1 MLTLRNLSVFY
12 DENQVVHAI
21 NLNVSPGECVVLT
34 GESGSGKSS
43 IINAVNGLGARY
55 DNARIEG
62 TIALD
67 GDELTQK
74 QIYEIAMLASS
85 VFQNP
90 KTHFFNVDTTQELL
104 FFLENTGVPKQNM
117 QKRLQD
123 LLSLFPIAHLLN
135 RSIFELSGGEK
146 QILCLASA
154 YISGCKLILLDE
166 PTSNLDH
173 ISIALLADMLKRLK
187 QQGITL
193 LIAEHRL
200 YYLRDILDRLVH
212 IQKGEIQSCYTQEE
226 FAHLTCDELH
236 ARGLRSNSD
245 DALTVPELLTC
256 AANTSTEPGTE
267 LHSEPGTEADTEPGT
282 ELRIEKLALSF
293 STQRNVRG
301 NGWFG
306 NAQHTSDDS
315 KNGRFENG
323 WLADNDSTARD
334 VYTNGGSAHNVR
346 TDNSTARN
354 VRANGLFISGLTF
367 QTNNIYGI
375 VGKNGCGKSSFIK
388 SLIGVMKR
396 SKETVFYQ
404 GKQCNKRKRIALSS
418 LVMQDVNSQL
428 FSESVEHEL
437 TLTHTNMTE
446 ASLDALLEQLNI
458 RAFKQAHPMSL
469 SGGQK
474 QRVAIATSVVDG
486 AALMFFDEPTSGMDY
501 KNMLAISRC
510 IQALKNRKRIIF
522 IVSHDVEFLNLTC
535 DYALNIERFAAV
547 Q

>member
-12 DENQVVHAI
+12 DENQVVHTI

-43 IINAVNGLGARY
+43 IINAINGLGARY

-62 TIALD
+62 TITLD

-104 FFLENTGVPKQNM
+104 FFLENTGVPKKDM

-123 LLSLFPIAHLLN
+123 VLSLFPIAHLLN

-173 ISIALLADMLKRLK
+173 ISIALLTDMLKCLK

-200 YYLRDILDRLVH
+200 YYLRDILDRLIH
-212 IQKGEIQSCYTQEE
+212 IQKGEIQRCYTQEE

-245 DALTVPELLTC
+245 NALTVPELLPY
-256 AANTSTEPGTE
+256 AANTSAEPGTEAGTE
-267 LHSEPGTEADTEPGT
+267 LHSEPGTEAGT

-293 STQRNVRG
+293 STPV
-301 NGWFG
+301 
-306 NAQHTSDDS
+306 S
-315 KNGRFENG
+315 
-323 WLADNDSTARD
+323 
-334 VYTNGGSAHNVR
+334 YTH
-346 TDNSTARN
+346 
-354 VRANGLFISGLTF
+354 
-367 QTNNIYGI
+367 
-375 VGKNGCGKSSFIK
+375 
-388 SLIGVMKR
+388 
-396 SKETVFYQ
+396 
-404 GKQCNKRKRIALSS
+404 
-418 LVMQDVNSQL
+418 
-428 FSESVEHEL
+428 L
-437 TLTHTNMTE
+437 TLPTTE
-446 ASLDALLEQLNI
+446 
-458 RAFKQAHPMSL
+458 
-469 SGGQK
+469 
-474 QRVAIATSVVDG
+474 RV
-486 AALMFFDEPTSGMDY
+486 
-501 KNMLAISRC
+501 
-510 IQALKNRKRIIF
+510 
-522 IVSHDVEFLNLTC
+522 
-535 DYALNIERFAAV
+535 
-547 Q
+547 

>member
-62 TIALD
+62 SIALN

-173 ISIALLADMLKRLK
+173 ISIALLTDMLKCLK

-200 YYLRDILDRLVH
+200 YYLRDILDRLIH
-212 IQKGEIQSCYTQEE
+212 IQKGEIQRCYTQEE

-245 DALTVPELLTC
+245 NALTVPELLPY
-256 AANTSTEPGTE
+256 AANTSAEPGTEAGTE
-267 LHSEPGTEADTEPGT
+267 LHSEPGTEAGTEPGAEAGT

-293 STQRNVRG
+293 STQ
-301 NGWFG
+301 
-306 NAQHTSDDS
+306 
-315 KNGRFENG
+315 
-323 WLADNDSTARD
+323 
-334 VYTNGGSAHNVR
+334 
-346 TDNSTARN
+346 RN

-404 GKQCNKRKRIALSS
+404 GKQCNKRRRVALSS

-510 IQALKNRKRIIF
+510 IQALKTRKRIIF

>member
-1 MLTLRNLSVFY
+1 MFY
-12 DENQVVHAI
+12 DENQVIHAI

-43 IINAVNGLGARY
+43 IINAINGLGARY

-62 TIALD
+62 TITLD

-74 QIYEIAMLASS
+74 QIYEIAMLVSS

-104 FFLENTGVPKQNM
+104 FFLENTGVSKKDM
-117 QKRLQD
+117 QKRLQE

-146 QILCLASA
+146 QILCLASS
-154 YISGCKLILLDE
+154 YIAGCKLILLDE

-173 ISIALLADMLKRLK
+173 IYIEILATMLRRLK
-187 QQGITL
+187 EQGITL

-200 YYLRDILDRLVH
+200 YYLREILDRLIH
-212 IQKGEIQSCYTQEE
+212 IEKGEIKHCYTQSE
-226 FAHLTCDELH
+226 FIRLSTDELH
-236 ARGLRSNSD
+236 ALGLRSNVD
-245 DALTVPELLTC
+245 EALSLPELPPYTIENC
-256 AANTSTEPGTE
+256 PT
-267 LHSEPGTEADTEPGT
+267 
-282 ELRIEKLALSF
+282 LRIDNLTLSF
-293 STQRNVRG
+293 AKQCNLHVSNLA
-301 NGWFG
+301 F
-306 NAQHTSDDS
+306 HT
-315 KNGRFENG
+315 NY
-323 WLADNDSTARD
+323 
-334 VYTNGGSAHNVR
+334 V
-346 TDNSTARN
+346 
-354 VRANGLFISGLTF
+354 
-367 QTNNIYGI
+367 YGI

-388 SLIGVMKR
+388 SLIGVMKQ

-404 GKQCNKRKRIALSS
+404 DKQCNKRKRISLSS

-437 TLTHTNMTE
+437 TLTQKNISKV
-446 ASLDALLEQLNI
+446 SLDSILEQLNI
-458 RAFKQAHPMSL
+458 REFKNVHPMSL

-474 QRVAIATSVVDG
+474 QRVAIATSMVDG
-486 AALMFFDEPTSGMDY
+486 AALMYFDEPTSGMDY

-510 IQALKNRKRIIF
+510 IQSLKNQKRIIF
-522 IVSHDVEFLNLTC
+522 IVSHDVEFINITC
-535 DYALNIERFAAV
+535 DYILNIERYSTRYL

>member
-1 MLTLRNLSVFY
+1 
-12 DENQVVHAI
+12 
-21 NLNVSPGECVVLT
+21 
-34 GESGSGKSS
+34 
-43 IINAVNGLGARY
+43 
-55 DNARIEG
+55 
-62 TIALD
+62 
-67 GDELTQK
+67 
-74 QIYEIAMLASS
+74 
-85 VFQNP
+85 
-90 KTHFFNVDTTQELL
+90 
-104 FFLENTGVPKQNM
+104 
-117 QKRLQD
+117 
-123 LLSLFPIAHLLN
+123 
-135 RSIFELSGGEK
+135 
-146 QILCLASA
+146 
-154 YISGCKLILLDE
+154 
-166 PTSNLDH
+166 
-173 ISIALLADMLKRLK
+173 MLKCLK

-212 IQKGEIQSCYTQEE
+212 IQKGEIQRCYTQEE

-245 DALTVPELLTC
+245 DALTVPELLPY

-267 LHSEPGTEADTEPGT
+267 LHSEPGTEADTELGT

-293 STQRNVRG
+293 STQ
-301 NGWFG
+301 
-306 NAQHTSDDS
+306 
-315 KNGRFENG
+315 
-323 WLADNDSTARD
+323 
-334 VYTNGGSAHNVR
+334 
-346 TDNSTARN
+346 RN

>member
-43 IINAVNGLGARY
+43 IINAINGLGARY

-62 TIALD
+62 SIALD

-74 QIYEIAMLASS
+74 QIYEIAMLVSS

-123 LLSLFPIAHLLN
+123 VLPLFPIAHLLN

-173 ISIALLADMLKRLK
+173 ISIALLADMLKCLK

-212 IQKGEIQSCYTQEE
+212 IQKGEIQRCYTQEE

-245 DALTVPELLTC
+245 DALTVPELLPY
-256 AANTSTEPGTE
+256 AANTSAEPGTEAGTEAGTEPGTE
-267 LHSEPGTEADTEPGT
+267 AGTEPGA

-293 STQRNVRG
+293 STQ
-301 NGWFG
+301 
-306 NAQHTSDDS
+306 H
-315 KNGRFENG
+315 
-323 WLADNDSTARD
+323 
-334 VYTNGGSAHNVR
+334 
-346 TDNSTARN
+346 N

-404 GKQCNKRKRIALSS
+404 GKQCNKRRRVALSS

-446 ASLDALLEQLNI
+446 ASLDTLLEQLNI

-510 IQALKNRKRIIF
+510 IQALKTRKRIIF

>member
-173 ISIALLADMLKRLK
+173 ISIALLADMLKCLK

-212 IQKGEIQSCYTQEE
+212 IQKGEIQRCYTQEE

-245 DALTVPELLTC
+245 DALTVPELLPY

-267 LHSEPGTEADTEPGT
+267 LHSEPGTEAGTELGTEPGAEAGT

-293 STQRNVRG
+293 STQ
-301 NGWFG
+301 
-306 NAQHTSDDS
+306 
-315 KNGRFENG
+315 
-323 WLADNDSTARD
+323 
-334 VYTNGGSAHNVR
+334 
-346 TDNSTARN
+346 RN

-404 GKQCNKRKRIALSS
+404 GKQCNKRRRVALSS

-510 IQALKNRKRIIF
+510 IQALKTRKRIIF

>member
-21 NLNVSPGECVVLT
+21 NLNVSPGKCVVLT

-173 ISIALLADMLKRLK
+173 ISIALLTDMLKCLK

-212 IQKGEIQSCYTQEE
+212 IQKGEIQRCYTQEE

-245 DALTVPELLTC
+245 DALTVPELLPY
-256 AANTSTEPGTE
+256 AANTSA
-267 LHSEPGTEADTEPGT
+267 EPGTEAGTEPGAEAGT

-293 STQRNVRG
+293 STQRNVR
-301 NGWFG
+301 
-306 NAQHTSDDS
+306 
-315 KNGRFENG
+315 
-323 WLADNDSTARD
+323 
-334 VYTNGGSAHNVR
+334 
-346 TDNSTARN
+346 
-354 VRANGLFISGLTF
+354 ANGLFISVLTF

-404 GKQCNKRKRIALSS
+404 GKQCNKRRRVALSS

-510 IQALKNRKRIIF
+510 IQALKTRKRIIF